1 MRIYTDLQD
10 SQVLRHLESDR
21 VGVIPTDTIYG
32 LACMAE
38 SEEAVAKL
46 YTLKPRELKPG
57 TVIAANVDQIVGLGV
72 KRRYVKAVEHLWPN
86 PISIILPCKAVASYL
101 DKGRL
106 SLPFRIPADPDLR
119 NLLLAAG
126 PLLTTS
132 ANDPDC
138 PASMTVQQA
147 VDYFHEK
154 VDFYVD
160 GGDLTGSKPS
170 TIIRV
175 ADDAIEVLR
184 QGAVPVDEATGR
196 LLL

>member
-1 MRIYTDLQD
+1 MRIYTDLHD
-10 SQVLRHLESDR
+10 SQVLRHLEHDR

-32 LACMAE
+32 LACVAE
-38 SEEAVAKL
+38 SEVAVAKL
-46 YTLKPRELKPG
+46 YTLKPRDLKPG

-72 KRRYVKAVEHLWPN
+72 QRRYVKAVEHLWPN

-106 SLPFRIPADPDLR
+106 SLPFRIPDNEGLR

-138 PASMTVQQA
+138 LPSMTVQGA
-147 VDYFHEK
+147 VNYFHER

-160 GGDLTGSKPS
+160 GGDLTGSRPS

-175 ADDAIEVLR
+175 VDDTIEVLR
-184 QGAVPVDEATGR
+184 QGAVLVNEATGQ